1 MSGVKG
7 QGRGNGSALRHGGKS
22 LLALVQRATDDAHP
36 VLQIIAER
44 ARGYMLDRGG
54 IDALGAMEQ
63 DTLRHGA
70 TLAILADLLVH
81 RVLNDQGRA
90 RRMNAARFKELCLS
104 YSRLAEAH
112 GRVLGLVGLE
122 RRAKDV
128 PSLDDYLAA
137 RYGNTSGDRA
147 EEPEG
152 DAAAE

>member
-1 MSGVKG
+1 MSGQRV
-7 QGRGNGSALRHGGKS
+7 QGKGNGSALKHGQRS
-22 LLALVQRATDDAHP
+22 LLALVRRATDDAHP

-70 TLAILADLLVH
+70 TLAILADMLVH

-112 GRVLGLVGLE
+112 GRVLALVGVRRCE
-122 RRAKDV
+122 RELPDAFEYIR
-128 PSLDDYLAA
+128 
-137 RYGNTSGDRA
+137 RGNTDTEA
-147 EEPEG
+147 ERPADAQESEP
-152 DAAAE
+152 

>member
-90 RRMNAARFKELCLS
+90 RRMNAARFRELCLS
-104 YSRLAEAH
+104 FSRLAEISEISTA
-112 GRVLGLVGLE
+112 
-122 RRAKDV
+122 AK
-128 PSLDDYLAA
+128 
-137 RYGNTSGDRA
+137 
-147 EEPEG
+147 
-152 DAAAE
+152 